1 MKKRLIIIWVML
13 VTSLEIIKIPILVAI
28 ITKGKIG
35 NKHNLTLK
43 MYSYQMEGL
52 ICMHFSYNFHWI
64 HQSLYCCFQGQV
76 IACKIFPYKNFACN
90 YFPRILLT
98 RP

>member
-28 ITKGKIG
+28 IIKGKID

-52 ICMHFSYNFHWI
+52 
-64 HQSLYCCFQGQV
+64 SLHAF
-76 IACKIFPYKNFACN
+76 
-90 YFPRILLT
+90 
-98 RP
+98 

>member
-13 VTSLEIIKIPILVAI
+13 VTSLEIIIIPILVAI
-28 ITKGKIG
+28 ITKGKID

-52 ICMHFSYNFHWI
+52 
-64 HQSLYCCFQGQV
+64 SLHAF
-76 IACKIFPYKNFACN
+76 
-90 YFPRILLT
+90 
-98 RP
+98 